1 MNPGQ
6 PHPVRCWLFDGHE
19 RCAVRAAAQH
29 AENRAAWLRSNE
41 RTPTAEAVATA
52 LAQLNSQPPGPP
64 PKRIRGPQLLTEV
77 EIQEARDLYGING
90 GEVGLVSMRQLGE
103 FYGVSRQT
111 IFNAVH
117 AGRWEVAE
125 NAEEAAA

>member
-41 RTPTAEAVATA
+41 RNPTAEAVATA

-64 PKRIRGPQLLTEV
+64 PKRIRGPQLLTV
-77 EIQEARDLYGING
+77 AEIQEIQDLYGVNG
-90 GEVGLVSMRQLGE
+90 GELGLVSMRQLAE
-103 FYGVSRQT
+103 HYKVSRAT
-111 IFNAVH
+111 VFNAIH
-117 AGRWEVAE
+117 ANGSRNSEDEE
-125 NAEEAAA
+125 NAA